1 MDTKTLE
8 KGIVPCVV
16 GGLGNQM
23 FIITA
28 GYIAHRYSKAP
39 LYILQN
45 TLENNP
51 HNIKHYNYNDS
62 IFKYFGTH
70 LPISRSDA
78 KVFSDY
84 RKFEPPTGF
93 YPWFPEAIQGG
104 TSMEG
109 YYQFYPPIEL
119 FEDEIRNLFLKGLEE
134 YRAKIPDYSNYAF
147 LHVRHGDYLTKADIH
162 YIQPVEYYKVAVDHL
177 LQTTKVQKILVFSD
191 DINWVKSE
199 PFFSSNIFEIYDS
212 DDELETLAHMTK
224 CTAGAIC
231 ANSTFSWWG
240 AFLGAHGKRNPVY
253 VPQKWIADLVISLFP
268 KEWTILY

>member
-28 GYIAHRYSKAP
+28 GYIVHKYTNAP

-70 LPISRSDA
+70 LPISRDDIE
-78 KVFSDY
+78 VFSDY
-84 RKFEPPTGF
+84 RKFELHNAF
-93 YPWFPEAIQGG
+93 YPWFPEAIQAG
-104 TSMEG
+104 TLMIG
-109 YYQFYPPIEL
+109 YYQFYPPIEV
-119 FEDEIRNLFLKGLEE
+119 FENEIRNLFLKGLED

-147 LHVRHGDYLTKADIH
+147 LHVRHGDYLTKPDIH

-212 DDELETLAHMTK
+212 DDELETLACMSK

-240 AFLGAHGKRNPVY
+240 AFLGTHGNRAPVY
-253 VPQKWIADLVISLFP
+253 VPQRWMCLQVYSLFP
-268 KEWTILY
+268 KEWIILS